1 MNTTLR
7 PGVRKLPSL
16 LNLQILNLLRSGES
30 DPTLAQLTAPLTS
43 DPLIGINNGTFDTPE
58 NWSTR
63 GAANI
68 IQGQAVLTEESR
80 LNSSFTQNFI
90 IPEEAKYLQFTILES
105 DLDTSNLAPGDAF
118 EVALLNNQNL
128 SLAGTAA
135 GLTHTDALL
144 NIQHDGDAYFSNK
157 VNISGTTSSG
167 NQIDL
172 NVTRTVT
179 IDISHINANTEATLY
194 FDLLGFGDKE
204 SRVVIDNVRILTDDI
219 LIPTANNDTATTNQG
234 KPVTINVLD
243 NDTDADGTINPS
255 TIQIESAPVN
265 GNITINDDGTITY
278 TPSGNATVDTFT
290 YTVKDNDNNT
300 SNTATVNITIN
311 NSAPSIREII
321 VEPNLSEGIAATF
334 SANAIDEEEITY
346 SWNFGDNTPTLN
358 GQSVTHTFLDNG
370 TYTATLTVTDS
381 NGASTVETL
390 TLNVN
395 NIAPT
400 VTAGEDQTTIDFQA
414 ITFNGNYTDPGIL
427 DTHTIRWEFGDGTV
441 VENELNPNYTY
452 TNPGTYTATLSV
464 TDKDG
469 GSSSDTLQIQV
480 NNAAPTITE
489 ITGDT
494 NLEEGAI
501 ANFNATATS
510 HGDDTLTYTWDFG
523 DGSTT
528 VEGETVNHQFADN
541 GTYTVTLTVTNQ
553 GGSTQQ
559 TLTVNV
565 DNVSPVVEALD
576 NQITLQGTTVNF
588 DGSFTDPGILDT
600 HTIEWDFGDSFVA
613 TGILEPTHTYAT
625 PGTYNVT
632 LTITDSDGAA
642 TQDILTVTV
651 NNAAPTITELTGDT
665 NINEGDTATFS
676 ANATDAGNDNL
687 TYTWNFGD
695 GAESQ
700 VGKIVNH
707 KFVDNGT
714 YTVTVT
720 VEDTNGAS
728 TQQTLTV
735 QVDNVA
741 PTITEI
747 TGDTVINEG
756 DTANYTATVTDPG
769 DDKLTYSWNF
779 GDGST
784 PKTGE
789 NVSHIFTDDG
799 IYTVTLTVEDGDGGI
814 ATETITVT
822 VNNVAPTITEI
833 TGDTNINEGD
843 IATFKAIANDPGNDK
858 LTYTWDF
865 GDGSTP
871 IQGDN
876 VSHKYLDNGD
886 YTVTLTVT
894 DDDGASTTQTQTL
907 TVNNLAPI
915 VNAGISRTIIEGES
929 ITFNGSFND
938 SGILDTH
945 SIKWDFGDGT
955 VIEGEAADYLNPTHI
970 YANPGNYTVTLT
982 VTDNDGAST
991 TDTLQLNVL
1000 EITKLKFQQEKLSL
1014 RVYEDSQLVED
1025 VRGNQNKVV
1034 KPLAFE
1040 RMQIVALNSDDL
1052 PNVLDD
1058 VTFHDNGE
1066 GIGITDGEDWNSKR
1080 KKRIDGDEVLQI
1092 RINST
1097 DKYDSAKTAYVTV
1110 DRVQGFDKTIGGKVK
1125 IIALQGA
1132 TVVGEQVYELTDK
1145 KQTITFTNDTIFD
1158 RLHLMAGDDN
1168 TEFTLRAAEFDAV
1181 KTNNTAPTYL
1191 KFSQR
1196 LMTLKVEENGTVV
1209 EQIRGSQNQPV
1220 ADAFERIKVT
1230 AIDSED
1236 NVKPLIDRTFHDNG
1250 EGIGI
1255 TDGEDGNTSRKKRID
1270 RDEIL
1275 QLEIQANDNYNSAL
1289 SAVVKV
1295 DRIQSIANNTDGGK
1309 VKIVAYRNGVIVGSK
1324 TYTIGSETEE
1334 LYFLSNQAF
1343 DKLQLQAADDDT
1355 KFTFRSAEFE
1365 TVHTAQPT
1373 TASLKFVLDKH
1384 RKATVYENNVLV
1396 NQIKAKQNQA
1406 LDNVFERI
1414 EITAIDSEDG
1424 KWKKIDNTRVDQGE
1438 GIGIA
1443 DGDDGNSG
1451 SRKRIDG
1458 DEALQLKILAND
1470 NYSTARG
1477 AILGLDRVQT
1487 NGSNGGVVKVV
1498 AMRGDTVVDE
1508 KLFNLDTRSGEINFN
1523 SDEDFDALRL
1533 MAGDESTKFTFK
1545 YLDFQV
1551 LLDGE

>member
-1 MNTTLR
+1 M
-7 PGVRKLPSL
+7 RKLPSL

-43 DPLIGINNGTFDTPE
+43 DPLIGINNGTFDTQE
-58 NWSTR
+58 TWSTR

-68 IQGQAVLTEESR
+68 IEGQAVLTEESR

-105 DLDTSNLAPGDAF
+105 DLDSSNLAPGDAF

-135 GLTHTDALL
+135 GLTQTDALL
-144 NIQHDGDAYFSNK
+144 NIQHDGDTYFSNK

-179 IDISHINANTEATLY
+179 IDISHINPNTEATLY

-219 LIPTANNDTATTNQG
+219 LIPTANNDTAITNQG

-255 TIQIESAPVN
+255 TIQIESPPVN

-278 TPSGNATVDTFT
+278 NPSGNAAADTFT

-321 VEPNLSEGIAATF
+321 VEPNLAEGIAATF
-334 SANAIDEEEITY
+334 SANATDEGEVTY

-400 VTAGEDQTTIDFQA
+400 VTAGEDQTTIENQA

-427 DTHTIRWEFGDGTV
+427 DTHTIKWEFGDGTV

-452 TNPGTYTATLSV
+452 TNPGTYTATLTV

-469 GSSSDTLQIQV
+469 GTRSDTLQVQV

-501 ANFNATATS
+501 ANFNATASSQGT
-510 HGDDTLTYTWDFG
+510 DTLTYTWDFG

-541 GTYTVTLTVTNQ
+541 GTYTVTLTVENA

-559 TLTVNV
+559 TFTVNV

-632 LTITDSDGAA
+632 LTITDSDGAS
-642 TQDILTVTV
+642 TKDTLIVTV
-651 NNAAPTITELTGDT
+651 NNAAPTITELTGNT

-676 ANATDAGNDNL
+676 ANATDPGNDNL
-687 TYTWNFGD
+687 TYTWDFGD
-695 GAESQ
+695 GSNTQ
-700 VGKIVNH
+700 FGKNVNH

-714 YTVTVT
+714 YGVTVT

-741 PTITEI
+741 PIITEI
-747 TGDTVINEG
+747 TGDTTINEG

-769 DDKLTYSWNF
+769 DDKLTYIWNF
-779 GDGST
+779 GDGSDSVS
-784 PKTGE
+784 GE

-799 IYTVTLTVEDGDGGI
+799 IYTVTLTIEDGDGGI

-833 TGDTNINEGD
+833 IGDTNINEGD
-843 IATFKAIANDPGNDK
+843 IATWRAIANDPGNDK

-865 GDGSTP
+865 GEGSTP

-907 TVNNLAPI
+907 TVNNLAPT
-915 VNAGISRTIIEGES
+915 VEAGIDRTIIEGES

-955 VIEGEAADYLNPTHI
+955 VVRSEGVREGESEGLSYLNPTHT
-970 YANPGNYTVTLT
+970 YETTGNYTVTLT

-1025 VRGNQNKVV
+1025 VRGNQNKEV
-1034 KPLAFE
+1034 KPLALE

-1066 GIGITDGEDWNSKR
+1066 GIGITDGEDLSKAR

-1097 DKYDSAKTAYVTV
+1097 DNYDSAKTAYVTV
-1110 DRVQGFDKTIGGKVK
+1110 DKVQGKDKIIGGKVK
-1125 IIALQGA
+1125 IIALQGT
-1132 TVVGEQVYELTDK
+1132 TVVGEQVYELTNK
-1145 KQTITFTNDTIFD
+1145 KQTLTFTNNTIFD
-1158 RLHLMAGDDN
+1158 RLHLMAGDNN

-1181 KTNNTAPTYL
+1181 KTNNTSPTYT
-1191 KFSQR
+1191 KISQR
-1196 LMTLKVEENGTVV
+1196 LMTVKIEENGTVV
-1209 EQIRGSQNQPV
+1209 EQVRGSQNQPV

-1230 AIDSED
+1230 AIDSQD
-1236 NVKPLIDRTFHDNG
+1236 TSRQLVDRTFHDNG

-1255 TDGEDGNTSRKKRID
+1255 TDGEDGNTYRKKRID

-1275 QLEIQANDNYNSAL
+1275 QLEIEANDNYNSAL

-1295 DRIQSIANNTDGGK
+1295 DRIRSITNKTDGGT
-1309 VKIVAYRNGVIVGSK
+1309 VKIVAYRNGVIVGGK
-1324 TYTIGSETEE
+1324 TYTTSDKTQE

-1355 KFTFRSAEFE
+1355 EFTFRSASFE
-1365 TVHTAQPT
+1365 TVHTAQPKE
-1373 TASLKFVLDKH
+1373 ASLKFVLDKH
-1384 RKATVYENNVLV
+1384 KRATVYENNVLV
-1396 NQIKAKQNQA
+1396 NQTIAKQNQA
-1406 LDNVFERI
+1406 LD
-1414 EITAIDSEDG
+1414 
-1424 KWKKIDNTRVDQGE
+1424 
-1438 GIGIA
+1438 
-1443 DGDDGNSG
+1443 
-1451 SRKRIDG
+1451 
-1458 DEALQLKILAND
+1458 
-1470 NYSTARG
+1470 
-1477 AILGLDRVQT
+1477 
-1487 NGSNGGVVKVV
+1487 
-1498 AMRGDTVVDE
+1498 
-1508 KLFNLDTRSGEINFN
+1508 
-1523 SDEDFDALRL
+1523 
-1533 MAGDESTKFTFK
+1533 
-1545 YLDFQV
+1545 
-1551 LLDGE
+1551 